1 LDTPRKY
8 PGPPTPPRRRATLTS
23 RRLSKKLPER
33 VKEVRE
39 AHPKTRVVELWAED
53 EMRVGLKPVF
63 EEGLGTVR
71 EEASGLF

>member
-1 LDTPRKY
+1 
-8 PGPPTPPRRRATLTS
+8 
-23 RRLSKKLPER
+23 
-33 VKEVRE
+33 VKEVRK
-39 AHPKTRVVELWAED
+39 AHPNVSVVVELWAED